1 MNTGLLLIMILA
13 LIIVEG
19 VIVIAM
25 LLSNEIKIREALEDM
40 QEHSKQLDTYVE
52 LITNLFKQ
60 SHKYEESQTKNYI
73 EFCKVAE
80 KMCTRYREIETSHK
94 ELLNCWKGV
103 DERYDQTYE
112 QFKLLSDE
120 LKKINAKKDR
130 TLLADIAKSICKT
143 CPNEKCI
150 HNDCPLY
157 VFLDETDMQ
166 EVDPDLYRYL
176 DKYPRRCELDSN
188 QKCPYKECIYKDC
201 SIFVQKSVEDPTLQ
215 DPTMFGGN
223 KND

>member
-13 LIIVEG
+13 LVIVEG
-19 VIVIAM
+19 TIVIAM
-25 LLSNEIKIREALEDM
+25 LISNEMRIREALEEM

-60 SHKYEESQTKNYI
+60 SHKYEELLSEGILQYSAKSDTQTKNYI

-80 KMCTRYREIETSHK
+80 KMCTRYKEIETGHK
-94 ELLNCWKGV
+94 ELLNYWKGV

-112 QFKLLSDE
+112 EFKLLSDE

-130 TLLADIAKSICKT
+130 TLLADVAKSICII

-150 HNDCPLY
+150 HNNCPLY
-157 VFLDETDMQ
+157 VFLNETDMQ
-166 EVDPDLYRYL
+166 EVDPDLYKYL
-176 DKYPRRCELDSN
+176 DFR
-188 QKCPYKECIYKDC
+188 
-201 SIFVQKSVEDPTLQ
+201 
-215 DPTMFGGN
+215 GN
-223 KND
+223 END